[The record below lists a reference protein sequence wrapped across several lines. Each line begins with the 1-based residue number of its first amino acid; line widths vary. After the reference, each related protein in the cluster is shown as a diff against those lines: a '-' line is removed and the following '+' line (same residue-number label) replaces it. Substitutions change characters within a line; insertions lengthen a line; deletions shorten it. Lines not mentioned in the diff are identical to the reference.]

1 MSASTILIVVVA
13 VGLVL
18 AVATPPPRLR
28 QAFKWPRHVRA
39 PWLMVLIG
47 IEVFAAILRSPAL
60 LVATPIAA
68 LLGYR
73 GSVRLRSRRSR
84 QRLQAAL
91 PAFTDELAQQ
101 LRSGASLSGSF
112 VRVARESPHIIG
124 AVLPA
129 VQALD
134 AGERME
140 VALQRLETDDEV
152 LRLVLLTIRILVT
165 TGGPAAETVE
175 RMGENVRSVIAGEEE
190 AKALAGQG
198 TASALV
204 LAILPIAI
212 GAMAAFSSSDVA
224 RLYAF
229 EWIGAACVSA
239 SLLLTGAAWFWMDSL
254 LWGRS
259 R

>member
-1 MSASTILIVVVA
+1 VSASTVFFGIA
-13 VGLVL
+13 AGGLAL
-18 AVATPPPRLR
+18 ALASPPPRLR
-28 QAFKWPRHVRA
+28 QVVKQRRLVRS
-39 PWLMVLIG
+39 PLLMALVG
-47 IEVFAAILRSPAL
+47 VEVFALIVRSPTL
-60 LVATPIAA
+60 SIATPVAA
-68 LLGYR
+68 FMGYR
-73 GSVRLRSRRSR
+73 AYLRLRDRRSR

-124 AVLPA
+124 AVQPA

-140 VALQRLETDDEV
+140 VALQRLESDDEI

-175 RMGENVRSVIAGEEE
+175 RMGENVRAVIAGEEE

-204 LAILPIAI
+204 LAVLPIAI
-212 GAMAAFSSSDVA
+212 GAVAAFTSTDVA
-224 RLYAF
+224 RLYAY
-229 EWIGAACVSA
+229 EWIGAVCVSA

-254 LWGRS
+254 LWGKK
-259 R
+259 